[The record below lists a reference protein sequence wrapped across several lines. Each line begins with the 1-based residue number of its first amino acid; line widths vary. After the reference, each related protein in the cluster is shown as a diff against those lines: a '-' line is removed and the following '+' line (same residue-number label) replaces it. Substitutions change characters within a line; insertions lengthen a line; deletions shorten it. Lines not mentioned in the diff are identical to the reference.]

1 MCFKLTKGGYT
12 FSPNVSVA
20 SCRFSVSVSSGGPVD
35 QWRKRWTAVEMCV
48 VLAPPPT
55 VRICGWDSER
65 SVVKSNHETGSFNS
79 LTTESREHQRLP
91 GQCVLSVFISGI
103 VFYYKPFVFAC
114 LIV

>member
-1 MCFKLTKGGYT
+1 MLALLAAASLFLLAAAVQWTSGE
-12 FSPNVSVA
+12 SV
-20 SCRFSVSVSSGGPVD
+20 GLLL
-35 QWRKRWTAVEMCV
+35 KCV
-48 VLAPPPT
+48 LCWPPPPPT

-103 VFYYKPFVFAC
+103 VFYYKLFVFAC